1 MHSVLRRV
9 CMLIL
14 AGWLAAS
21 SADASRGDFSAWL
34 DALRAE
40 ARQSGISEATITA
53 SLGGV
58 EPVARVLELD
68 RSQPRA
74 AAKFCEYF
82 GKRLTNTRIER
93 GRRMLEEHR
102 AVLQTVSQQYG
113 VAPRFLIALWALESN
128 FGDYTGEYRVID
140 ALATLAFDERRGPM
154 FRRQL
159 LAALRIVDQ
168 GHQHPA
174 RMTGSWAGAMGQV
187 QFMPTTFLDYAV
199 DHDGDGRRDVWESL
213 PDAFASA
220 AHYLRRSGWN
230 TDQTWGREVKLPA
243 TLARDK
249 AALAQRKTLADWQR
263 AGVRQRNGM
272 DLPQANL
279 QGSIVLPSGNP
290 AQAYLVYHNF
300 NVLLRWNN
308 SSFFGISVGSLAD
321 ELSQT
326 ASAQVCRTERS
337 EVSR

>member
-1 MHSVLRRV
+1 MQSVLPRV

-14 AGWLAAS
+14 ASWLAAS

-74 AAKFCEYF
+74 PAKFCEYF

-113 VAPRFLIALWALESN
+113 VAPRFLIALWALETN
-128 FGDYTGEYRVID
+128 FGDYTGDYRVID

-168 GHQHPA
+168 GHQHPT

-199 DHDGDGRRDVWESL
+199 DHDGDGRKDVWESL

-243 TLARDK
+243 ALSRDK

-263 AGVRQRNGM
+263 AGVRKRNGG

-290 AQAYLVYHNF
+290 AEAYLVYHNF

-321 ELSQT
+321 ELSKT